1 MIVFVY
7 ATLMLGKFNCVHQ
20 RSGLAVAG
28 FMGVIM
34 VIIFYTANSTL
45 QLGTF
50 ELLKASDG
58 MPSSLLSFLAK
69 S

>member
-34 VIIFYTANSTL
+34 VIIFYTVDLTL
-45 QLGTF
+45 KLGPF
-50 ELLKASDG
+50 ELLETKQ
-58 MPSSLLSFLAK
+58 L
-69 S
+69 

>member
-1 MIVFVY
+1 MFVY

-34 VIIFYTANSTL
+34 VIIFYTADLTL
-45 QLGTF
+45 KLGPF
-50 ELLKASDG
+50 ELLETKQ
-58 MPSSLLSFLAK
+58 L
-69 S
+69 

>member
-34 VIIFYTANSTL
+34 VIIFYTADLTL
-45 QLGTF
+45 KLGPF
-50 ELLKASDG
+50 ELLETKQ
-58 MPSSLLSFLAK
+58 L
-69 S
+69 

>member
-1 MIVFVY
+1 MFVY

-34 VIIFYTANSTL
+34 VIFFYTAYVTL
-45 QLGTF
+45 KLGPF
-50 ELLKASDG
+50 ELLETKQ
-58 MPSSLLSFLAK
+58 L
-69 S
+69 